1 MTLKP
6 APLYIPSRLFETLR
20 NDFPGRA
27 DLENYTL
34 GPPVKTYGPNIKV
47 TAILGVV
54 GLFPCLL
61 AFAVANDIK
70 DPTAWTVFYALSAL
84 YGGMFLRQLRSRV
97 WLHETGITYRSMF
110 GHGEMQWLDMDRIYF
125 GAHEIHAHYI
135 PLGTFYR
142 LKLVS
147 THGQKV
153 SLGERIRSADD
164 LAKEI
169 AKFTLKPMMHKATQ
183 SFESGQLDFGAIRVS
198 RSKGVTIKKWYSDKE
213 IPWQEIE
220 AYEHTNTYF
229 KLHRFK
235 KHFAVS
241 VLSERIA
248 NAHVLHALLDGVM
261 HRVWQR

>member
-1 MTLKP
+1 
-6 APLYIPSRLFETLR
+6 
-20 NDFPGRA
+20 
-27 DLENYTL
+27 
-34 GPPVKTYGPNIKV
+34 
-47 TAILGVV
+47 
-54 GLFPCLL
+54 
-61 AFAVANDIK
+61 
-70 DPTAWTVFYALSAL
+70 
-84 YGGMFLRQLRSRV
+84 
-97 WLHETGITYRSMF
+97 
-110 GHGEMQWLDMDRIYF
+110 
-125 GAHEIHAHYI
+125 
-135 PLGTFYR
+135 
-142 LKLVS
+142 
-147 THGQKV
+147 
-153 SLGERIRSADD
+153 

-169 AKFTLKPMMHKATQ
+169 AKFTLKPMMHKAMQ

-220 AYEHTNTYF
+220 AYEHTDTYF